1 MLLDQ
6 NATIQQIAIAN
17 QMQKLEGELAAMR
30 HKVKGK
36 IKNLIESNQTCP
48 FYELLLDYLEGERKL
63 VDITA
68 TTFKKIRNKQLTP
81 EQWQLVY
88 DTLQFIA
95 MYLLKT
101 TQEKLMNVNNVQTQN
116 LIFSDNKKVADL
128 TELIVLIKKEKKIC
142 SDSSILENLD
152 FAFEEGW
159 TQNKLKEVWNRREKL
174 EFEPNKLSIFITGSA
189 PVNSAE
195 VSKSQR
201 STTVTSNNQASA
213 KGRRTG
219 FFNKLPPWDKVQEAK
234 HCQPSRNQKS
244 GELTIPGTKI
254 IIDEK
259 YCINQQ
265 IWNSCAL
272 KSSCKK
278 KKVCCWCG
286 SAAHGAKGC
295 SKYKFSDYIL
305 EKYKS
310 H

>member
-1 MLLDQ
+1 
-6 NATIQQIAIAN
+6 
-17 QMQKLEGELAAMR
+17 MQKLEGELAAMR

-36 IKNLIESNQTCP
+36 LKNLVESNQTCP
-48 FYELLLDYLEGERKL
+48 FYELMLDYLEGERKL
-63 VDITA
+63 IDINS
-68 TTFKKIRNKQLTP
+68 TTFKKLRNKQLTP

-95 MYLLKT
+95 MYLLKS
-101 TQEKLMNVNNVQTQN
+101 TQDKLLDLNPNQMQN
-116 LIFSDNKKVADL
+116 IIKSDNKKVADL
-128 TELIVLIKKEKKIC
+128 TELISLVKKEKKIC
-142 SDSSILENLD
+142 SDASILENLD
-152 FAFEEGW
+152 YAFEEGW
-159 TQNKLKEVWNRREKL
+159 IRNELKEVWNRREKL
-174 EFEPNKLSIFITGSA
+174 EFEPNKLANFITGSA
-189 PVNSAE
+189 PVDSAGD
-195 VSKSQR
+195 SKSQR
-201 STTVTSNNQASA
+201 SMTSTSNNQASA

-219 FFNKLPPWDKVQEAK
+219 FFNKLLPWDKVQEAK
-234 HCQPSRNQKS
+234 HCQPSRNSKS

-295 SKYKFSDYIL
+295 NKYKFSDYIL

-310 H
+310 Q